1 MFRQK
6 LILPCFGYFCFL
18 FSGFFCLVCDSVS
31 RMYKLLITTLILL
44 LIALQYRLWVGE
56 NSLAHIVRLQQDI
69 SVQERANQRLKDR
82 NQVLANEVVALKS
95 GLGAV
100 EERARTDLGMIKE
113 NETFFM
119 VIDSP

>member
-1 MFRQK
+1 
-6 LILPCFGYFCFL
+6 
-18 FSGFFCLVCDSVS
+18 
-31 RMYKLLITTLILL
+31 MYKLLITTLILL

-82 NQVLANEVVALKS
+82 NQVLANEVAALKS
-95 GLGAV
+95 GLDAV

-119 VIDSP
+119 VIEPQ